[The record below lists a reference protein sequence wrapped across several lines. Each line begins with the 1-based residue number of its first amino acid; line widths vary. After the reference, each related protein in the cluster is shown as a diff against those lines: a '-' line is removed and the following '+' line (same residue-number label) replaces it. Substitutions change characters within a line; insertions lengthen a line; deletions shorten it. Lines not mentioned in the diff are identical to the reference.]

1 MIGSGWSWCRSI
13 RLDELMTKT
22 SVSNRFDEFFLDKN
36 LVEIRQKSIFLLLCF
51 FKYFMDYPQGSEHRK
66 LIFKVI
72 RWIFIEKKFSKN
84 LKIFFFSKNL
94 FFFLIFVLRRMWEVF
109 RRFFLRFDD
118 CKTKKKKRRKLI
130 IQIYK
135 ITSLKYILFTDGA
148 SRQFDGRRPLMPSEA
163 KIKL

>member
-1 MIGSGWSWCRSI
+1 M
-13 RLDELMTKT
+13 
-22 SVSNRFDEFFLDKN
+22 NF
-36 LVEIRQKSIFLLLCF
+36 
-51 FKYFMDYPQGSEHRK
+51 HRK
-66 LIFKVI
+66 KIF
-72 RWIFIEKKFSKN
+72 EKFEN
-84 LKIFFFSKNL
+84 FFFSKNL
-94 FFFLIFVLRRMWEVF
+94 FFFLIFVLRRMLEVF